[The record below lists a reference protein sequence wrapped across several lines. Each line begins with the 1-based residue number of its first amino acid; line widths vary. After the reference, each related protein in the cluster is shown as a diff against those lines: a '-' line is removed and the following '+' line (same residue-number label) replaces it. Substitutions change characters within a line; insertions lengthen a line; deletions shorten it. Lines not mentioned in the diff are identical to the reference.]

1 VLSFPRI
8 SNGRVFYADAR
19 RIQDKNT
26 ALVTIESANSV
37 DAAKSASRAQ

>member
-19 RIQDKNT
+19 RIHDRNT
-26 ALVTIESANSV
+26 ALATIESPNSA
-37 DAAKSASRAQ
+37 DAAKSANCAE